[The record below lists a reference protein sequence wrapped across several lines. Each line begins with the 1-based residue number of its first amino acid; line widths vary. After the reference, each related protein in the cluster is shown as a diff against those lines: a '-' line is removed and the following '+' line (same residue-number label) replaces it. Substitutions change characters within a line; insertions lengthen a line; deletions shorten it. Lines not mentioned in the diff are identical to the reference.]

1 MTDDF
6 ARAFDDRFASNVMV
20 DTPPVL
26 QIPSMDTPPDPVQP
40 EAPEVTEKQ
49 LLLDPQFAAAARD
62 VHLLFEGKPFEG
74 DDQMAARYGID
85 AIGEF
90 NYNFAGPA
98 GIPGES
104 GISSPGTIGQAAALM
119 TSGSQ
124 DQAKSFIYL
133 MDRYDQ
139 LPNFT
144 LAGTARMIRGMVAD
158 PSVYTGFGTLGAGF
172 LVRKT
177 GATGIKKALVEIAK
191 RPGTSAAVYTG
202 VEAGAADQLTQGVE
216 RKAGIE
222 IDPATGALRTALT
235 AGVAGA
241 MGGGVVK
248 GGEMLARELG
258 PAVGDAIS
266 QAGQSAEARMAER
279 GPITDRLMSG
289 GDPMDVID
297 PALAAAGKLA
307 RPTKENPVTAV
318 PPTETEPGIIAFHGS
333 GADFDQFSLE
343 KIGTGEGA
351 QAYGYGLYF
360 TDSEDIAKF
369 YKDMMARNVDIDGR
383 PYIRGNQINDNLVD
397 EDIADDLGATNG
409 DLEAAIKSSE
419 EFLQEMIDED
429 NVNAIRSTSKELEKL
444 KALRGRVTV
453 GAETGKTYKV
463 ALSPKPDEL
472 LDYDAPFSEQSKD
485 VQEKLIKAGYKVD
498 ANTSGSGSMILDA
511 IMSDIAKKETAPR
524 NARLDEINIELKTLA
539 KEIDKYSKSGYRNF
553 TDPKGKAAAEKYD
566 ALMDERANL
575 PKFSKSDAR
584 KIASEKIAKAGI
596 PGIKYKAAGSRGAAI
611 DEADVEKNYVIFDDK
626 AIKILEKYGIV
637 GPVAITALGAAKQD
651 DNKDSQNVK
660 EM

>member
-6 ARAFDDRFASNVMV
+6 AQAYEDRFSASVMF

-26 QIPSMDTPPDPVQP
+26 QIPSMDTPPDPAQP
-40 EAPEVTEKQ
+40 KAPVVTEKQ
-49 LLLDPQFAAAARD
+49 LLLDPKFAASARD
-62 VHLLFEGKPFEG
+62 IHLLFEGEPFDG

-104 GISSPGTIGQAAALM
+104 GVSSPGTIGQAAALL

-124 DQAKSFIYL
+124 DQAKSFVYL

-144 LAGTARMIRGMVAD
+144 LAGTGRMIRGMVAD
-158 PSVYTGFGTLGAGF
+158 PSVYTGFGALGLGF
-172 LVRKT
+172 AARKT
-177 GATGIKKALVEIAK
+177 GAVGIKKALVEMAK

-202 VEAGAADQLTQGVE
+202 VEAGAADQLTQAVE
-216 RKAGIE
+216 QQAGYD
-222 IDPATGALRTALT
+222 IDPATGALRTAIT
-235 AGVAGA
+235 SVVGGA
-241 MGGGVVK
+241 AGGGLVK
-248 GGEMLARELG
+248 GGEMLAREFG
-258 PAVGDAIS
+258 PAIGEAIS

-279 GPITDRLMSG
+279 GPITNRVMSG
-289 GDPMDVID
+289 ADPMEVID

-369 YKDMMARNVDIDGR
+369 YKDAVTDPGGVPLMYNGKRLDTPWTDEIEERFADELVGLSEGEKDDFITVLANLS
-383 PYIRGNQINDNLVD
+383 QINLKSDAPSLRESSINRGRQQRIFDKIIDDVEQPDLGEGKMYKVGLAPNPDDMLNYQTTFADQPKNVQDALKAIGYEVEKNLVGQKKPKTQ
-397 EDIADDLGATNG
+397 IDLA
-409 DLEAAIKSSE
+409 
-419 EFLQEMIDED
+419 M
-429 NVNAIRSTSKELEKL
+429 R
-444 KALRGRVTV
+444 R
-453 GAETGKTYKV
+453 
-463 ALSPKPDEL
+463 PMP
-472 LDYDAPFSEQSKD
+472 
-485 VQEKLIKAGYKVD
+485 
-498 ANTSGSGSMILDA
+498 MILD
-511 IMSDIAKKETAPR
+511 S
-524 NARLDEINIELKTLA
+524 LKGRITEDVRA
-539 KEIDKYSKSGYRNF
+539 GKQQPDRADKI
-553 TDPKGKAAAEKYD
+553 
-566 ALMDERANL
+566 L
-575 PKFSKSDAR
+575 
-584 KIASEKIAKAGI
+584 SEKLLEQGV
-596 PGIKYKAAGSRGAAI
+596 PGIKYRAAGSRGASI
-611 DEADVEKNYVIFDDK
+611 DAADVKMNYVIFDDK

-637 GPVAITALGAAKQD
+637 GPVAITALGAAKQEGAIT
-651 DNKDSQNVK
+651 NSQDGE